1 MFDDRDLDRPI
12 CVQCWHPF
20 TPATGNQKYCSVDCR
35 EDNRKQKILDRPCRR
50 CGERLGEPVI
60 HVHPECRKNTFT
72 RKRNQ
77 WRIAL
82 TEKDQTK

>member
-1 MFDDRDLDRPI
+1 MTEDRDLDRPI

-35 EDNRKQKILDRPCRR
+35 ETN
-50 CGERLGEPVI
+50 
-60 HVHPECRKNTFT
+60 

-77 WRIAL
+77 WRTAL